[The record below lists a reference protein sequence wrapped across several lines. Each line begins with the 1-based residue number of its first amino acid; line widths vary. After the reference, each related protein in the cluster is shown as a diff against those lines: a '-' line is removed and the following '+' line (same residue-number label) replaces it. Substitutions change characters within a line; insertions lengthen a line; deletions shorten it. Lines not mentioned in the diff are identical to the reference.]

1 MVVERDRANR
11 GRLVDF
17 TPPPAPTNVNSH
29 DGVLNWVAEAD
40 IESGLA
46 SFVIERDGQFLANV
60 PEVGKNPYG
69 RPIFQTLQYSDTPSQ
84 PLVQMRFTDTKVEA
98 GKIHQYKVIAV
109 NTFGLKSN

>member
-1 MVVERDRANR
+1 MDWCALLSILCLATNVAI
-11 GRLVDF
+11 
-17 TPPPAPTNVNSH
+17 NVNSH
-29 DGVLNWVAEAD
+29 DGVLTWVAEAD

-69 RPIFQTLQYSDTPSQ
+69 RSIFQSLQYSDTPSQ
-84 PLVQMRFTDTKVEA
+84 PLAQMRFTDTKVEA

-109 NTFGLKSN
+109 NTVGLKSN